1 MLRLRKRETGYLNS
15 GSPRLDACRVSW
27 RTPVEPP
34 MEPPLVHDRV
44 NGVNSE
50 NPWLVVHHHRLT
62 SPPPLQRDDWFTG
75 NVVERERGERDSSID
90 RSVWPELRGRTTAR
104 RLLASNRSTI
114 HEVKLSLPW
123 VKLIIRRWSEY
134 SSFIFSLGAFGCI
147 LFSTEF
153 CGFRQGIWEG
163 FGNGYCRKRKRKK
176 EMKRAQECYF
186 QKGYLYLQGNF
197 GFRRWILHRTLF
209 NFQPTLADDS
219 LSSST
224 QLYYFKRLIFKR
236 RILHKVFPSSGILEA
251 ICVFL
256 ARSNLFFSPYI
267 FFFSFF
273 FFKPD
278 VDVIAR
284 FINTV
289 DRATHTIYISRADPR
304 IPALARPIVY

>member
-134 SSFIFSLGAFGCI
+134 SSFIFNLGAFGCI
-147 LFSTEF
+147 LFQPSFVVFGKE
-153 CGFRQGIWEG
+153 
-163 FGNGYCRKRKRKK
+163 FGNGYCRKRKK
-176 EMKRAQECYF
+176 ERNETSARMLFSKGIFIFAREFRFSQVNSAPHPF
-186 QKGYLYLQGNF
+186 QLSANS
-197 GFRRWILHRTLF
+197 RRRLPFQFHATL
-209 NFQPTLADDS
+209 
-219 LSSST
+219 
-224 QLYYFKRLIFKR
+224 
-236 RILHKVFPSSGILEA
+236 
-251 ICVFL
+251 
-256 ARSNLFFSPYI
+256 LF
-267 FFFSFF
+267 
-273 FFKPD
+273 
-278 VDVIAR
+278 
-284 FINTV
+284 
-289 DRATHTIYISRADPR
+289 
-304 IPALARPIVY
+304 

>member
-90 RSVWPELRGRTTAR
+90 RSVRPELRGRTTTR

-147 LFSTEF
+147 LFQPSFVVFGKEF
-153 CGFRQGIWEG
+153 GKDLETDIVERE
-163 FGNGYCRKRKRKK
+163 RERKK
-176 EMKRAQECYF
+176 WNERK
-186 QKGYLYLQGNF
+186 NV
-197 GFRRWILHRTLF
+197 
-209 NFQPTLADDS
+209 
-219 LSSST
+219 
-224 QLYYFKRLIFKR
+224 IFKR
-236 RILHKVFPSSGILEA
+236 
-251 ICVFL
+251 
-256 ARSNLFFSPYI
+256 
-267 FFFSFF
+267 
-273 FFKPD
+273 D
-278 VDVIAR
+278 
-284 FINTV
+284 
-289 DRATHTIYISRADPR
+289 IYICKGISVFAGEFCTAPFSTFSQLSPTTPFPVPR
-304 IPALARPIVY
+304 NSTILNGLFLNGVFYIKYFHPAVS